1 MQPYQVE
8 RKKLIRNLGNGK
20 YNEWEKKKKE
30 TINGKYSTL
39 DIVKEWM
46 SKLKV
51 ASVNCLELN
60 MGPQKENR
68 KSS

>member
-1 MQPYQVE
+1 M
-8 RKKLIRNLGNGK
+8 G
-20 YNEWEKKKKE
+20 KKKKE

-60 MGPQKENR
+60 MSPQKENR